1 MFAATRLASSSVID
15 LEISASRLSAHIHI
29 SDNLLIGVYDLEA
42 AFYGFNG
49 PWCWES
55 PHAVFIA

>member
-1 MFAATRLASSSVID
+1 MFAATRLASSSVIG
-15 LEISASRLSAHIHI
+15 LGNLGIALIGTAIHV

-55 PHAVFIA
+55 PHAVS